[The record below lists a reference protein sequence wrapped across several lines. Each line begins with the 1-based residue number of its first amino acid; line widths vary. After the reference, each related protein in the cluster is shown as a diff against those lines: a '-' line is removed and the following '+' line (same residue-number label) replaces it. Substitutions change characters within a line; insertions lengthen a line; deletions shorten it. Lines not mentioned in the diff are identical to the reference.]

1 VEQEVAAVR
10 AKAEADQA
18 SAKERERAAL
28 EKQRIEMMGTT
39 EERLAFEKEEQAA
52 KRIDYLYKQSARRIM
67 NQGLI
72 RGWTAWHDEWFE
84 LTRQNRLLSGAT
96 ARLGK
101 PGLVAAFKWLQHY
114 TSLSK
119 RNKLS
124 GGWEQKLQMVQ
135 KAGEQ
140 LLKQERR
147 AAAERRLEL
156 QAVIRDL
163 ERQINAL
170 GREAAVPVPPSD
182 PVALI
187 IYDISATGVP
197 DADAAGG
204 SDPYCRVTCL
214 DHDGPKRECA
224 YTSYKPNSINPSWTN
239 ERLQLGL
246 QPGGNRPVRL
256 LIEIWDKD
264 IQTADDIIARAELVL
279 DNPKGG
285 TITMPLFAVD
295 EGAEDVEA
303 FTFTY
308 EFQAEAERVQA
319 TKKATLTKSNRGS
332 RPGSADKNS
341 PAGLKGKL
349 GAAAKNAKR

>member
-1 VEQEVAAVR
+1 
-10 AKAEADQA
+10 
-18 SAKERERAAL
+18 
-28 EKQRIEMMGTT
+28 MMGTT

-170 GREAAVPVPPSD
+170 GREVRGGPARTAPPAQQPRPRMPRMPRMPAAQPACLPFARPTPRSPLTKCPRVAPLPPGRG
-182 PVALI
+182 PRPALRPRRAH
-187 IYDISATGVP
+187 YLRHLGHRRP
-197 DADAAGG
+197 RRGRGG
-204 SDPYCRVTCL
+204 
-214 DHDGPKRECA
+214 
-224 YTSYKPNSINPSWTN
+224 
-239 ERLQLGL
+239 RL
-246 QPGGNRPVRL
+246 RPVLPRHL
-256 LIEIWDKD
+256 LG
-264 IQTADDIIARAELVL
+264 
-279 DNPKGG
+279 P
-285 TITMPLFAVD
+285 
-295 EGAEDVEA
+295 
-303 FTFTY
+303 
-308 EFQAEAERVQA
+308 
-319 TKKATLTKSNRGS
+319 
-332 RPGSADKNS
+332 
-341 PAGLKGKL
+341 
-349 GAAAKNAKR
+349 

>member
-1 VEQEVAAVR
+1 
-10 AKAEADQA
+10 
-18 SAKERERAAL
+18 
-28 EKQRIEMMGTT
+28 MMGTT

-170 GREAAVPVPPSD
+170 GREVRGGPARTAPPAPPRPHSSPARACRACRACLPHSPPACPLRGPRRAPLSPSVRVLPPCLQAAVPVPPSD

-214 DHDGPKRECA
+214 DHDG
-224 YTSYKPNSINPSWTN
+224 
-239 ERLQLGL
+239 
-246 QPGGNRPVRL
+246 
-256 LIEIWDKD
+256 
-264 IQTADDIIARAELVL
+264 
-279 DNPKGG
+279 
-285 TITMPLFAVD
+285 
-295 EGAEDVEA
+295 
-303 FTFTY
+303 
-308 EFQAEAERVQA
+308 
-319 TKKATLTKSNRGS
+319 
-332 RPGSADKNS
+332 
-341 PAGLKGKL
+341 
-349 GAAAKNAKR
+349 